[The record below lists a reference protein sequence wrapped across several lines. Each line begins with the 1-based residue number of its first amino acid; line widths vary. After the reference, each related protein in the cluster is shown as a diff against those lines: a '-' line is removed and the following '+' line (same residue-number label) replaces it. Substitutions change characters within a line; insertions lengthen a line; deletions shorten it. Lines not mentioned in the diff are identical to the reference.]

1 MIDIDRILRKYRKNP
16 LRSSDNLPRN
26 LENPQ
31 IERLIPHRGPMLL
44 VDRVVGIDLEES
56 LIYGT
61 RKISTD
67 HIGLDGHFPGY
78 PVLPGV
84 IQIEMLGQLALCM
97 YRFLEHSSL
106 VLPAE
111 LPELNIR
118 ASKILGA
125 QFLSEIR
132 PGDEVTL
139 VAQRLEADEYFAST
153 IAQALVG
160 DRICCVM
167 AGEVVFV

>member
-1 MIDIDRILRKYRKNP
+1 MIDIDRLLRKHRKRP
-16 LRSSDNLPRN
+16 LRQFDALPHN
-26 LENPQ
+26 VEDVDV
-31 IERLIPHRGPMLL
+31 EHLIPHRGSMLL
-44 VDRVVGIDLEES
+44 VDRVVGVDLDAA

-61 RKISTD
+61 RHVSAE
-67 HIGLDGHFPGY
+67 HIGLDGHFPDY

-84 IQIEMLGQLALCM
+84 IQIEMLGQVALCM
-97 YRFLEHSSL
+97 YRFLEHSALSL
-106 VLPAE
+106 PGD

-139 VAQRLEADEYFAST
+139 VAQRLEQDEYFAST

>member
-1 MIDIDRILRKYRKNP
+1 MDVERLLRTHRKKP
-16 LRSSDNLPRN
+16 LRALDALPAN
-26 LENPQ
+26 VEDCGV
-31 IERLIPHRGPMLL
+31 ERLIPHRGPMLL
-44 VDRVVGIDLEES
+44 VDRVVGVELDEA
-56 LIYGT
+56 LIHGT
-61 RKISTD
+61 RRITAD

-97 YRFLEHSSL
+97 YRFLEHGSL
-106 VLPAE
+106 VLPE
-111 LPELNIR
+111 EMPELNIR

-125 QFLSEIR
+125 QFLAEIR

-153 IAQALVG
+153 IAQAFVG
-160 DRICCVM
+160 ERLCCVM
-167 AGEVVFV
+167 VAEIVFL